1 VYGAIRARTGRGHP
15 RSDWKGAFRSLA
27 SKRRNMSFATKAT
40 LGTIGIA
47 AILVVGQLLMVAL

>member
-1 VYGAIRARTGRGHP
+1 
-15 RSDWKGAFRSLA
+15 
-27 SKRRNMSFATKAT
+27 MSFATKAT